1 MTPRRA
7 LARLLLGA
15 ALAASVPSSAPA
27 ADTPAAK
34 PPAPPVETEVRSDE
48 FDMVSTAKETTFT
61 YRRNV
66 RVTAT
71 NMTLTC
77 DNLVIV
83 ARRSGDPA
91 LLLGKQERLKSL
103 VATGKVRIVQDDRE
117 ATAERAEVLPDDDK
131 VILTGNPVVRGL
143 KDGWEQRGDRMELYR
158 GERRAVIPSNPRTV
172 LPALKDLGYDKVP
185 ERRKPPEPAGPGPAA
200 RPPQP

>member
-1 MTPRRA
+1 MNPRRA

-15 ALAASVPSSAPA
+15 ALAASARA
-27 ADTPAAK
+27 ADAPAAK
-34 PPAPPVETEVRSDE
+34 PPAPPVETVVQSDE

-71 NMTLTC
+71 NMSLTC

-91 LLLGKQERLKSL
+91 LLIGKQERLKSL

-131 VILTGNPVVRGL
+131 VILTGNPVVRGV

-185 ERRKPPEPAGPGPAA
+185 ERRKPAEPTGPAPA
-200 RPPQP
+200 ATPPKP

>member
-1 MTPRRA
+1 MIPRRA
-7 LARLLLGA
+7 LACLLLGA
-15 ALAASVPSSAPA
+15 LLPASLRSADAPA
-27 ADTPAAK
+27 PKPAA
-34 PPAPPVETEVRSDE
+34 PTVETVVQSDE
-48 FDMVSTAKETTFT
+48 FEMVSSAKETTFT

-77 DNLVIV
+77 ENLVIV

-91 LLLGKQERLKSL
+91 LLVGKQERLKSL
-103 VATGKVRIVQDDRE
+103 VATGRVRIVQDDRE

-131 VILTGNPVVRGL
+131 VILTGNPVVRST
-143 KDGWEQRGDRMELYR
+143 KDGWEQRGDRMELHR

-172 LPALKDLGYDKVP
+172 LPALKDLGYDKLP
-185 ERRKPPEPAGPGPAA
+185 ARKGPAPA
-200 RPPQP
+200 NAPPAASPPAPKP

>member
-1 MTPRRA
+1 MKPRRA
-7 LARLLLGA
+7 LLLLALGA
-15 ALAASVPSSAPA
+15 CLAAAGHA
-27 ADTPAAK
+27 ADAPAAK
-34 PPAPPVETEVRSDE
+34 PTPPPVETVVQSDE
-48 FDMVSTAKETTFT
+48 FDMVSSAKETTFT

-91 LLLGKQERLKSL
+91 LLIGKQERLKSL

-131 VILTGNPVVRGL
+131 VILTGNPVVRGV

-172 LPALKDLGYDKVP
+172 LPALKDLGYDRVP
-185 ERRKPPEPAGPGPAA
+185 ERKKPAEPNAA
-200 RPPQP
+200 SATPPKP

>member
-1 MTPRRA
+1 MKPRRA

-15 ALAASVPSSAPA
+15 ALAASASAADAPA
-27 ADTPAAK
+27 PK
-34 PPAPPVETEVRSDE
+34 PPAPPVETVVQSDE

-71 NMTLTC
+71 NMSLTC

-91 LLLGKQERLKSL
+91 QLIGKQERLKSL

-131 VILTGNPVVRGL
+131 VILTGNPVVRGV

-185 ERRKPPEPAGPGPAA
+185 ERKKSAEPTGPAPA
-200 RPPQP
+200 ATPPKP

>member
-1 MTPRRA
+1 MNPRRA

-15 ALAASVPSSAPA
+15 ALAASARA
-27 ADTPAAK
+27 ADAPAAK
-34 PPAPPVETEVRSDE
+34 PPAPPVETVVQSDE

-71 NMTLTC
+71 NMSLTC

-91 LLLGKQERLKSL
+91 LLIGKQERLKSL

-131 VILTGNPVVRGL
+131 VILTGNPVVRGV

-185 ERRKPPEPAGPGPAA
+185 ERKKPAELNGPAA
-200 RPPQP
+200 TPPKP